1 MTENL
6 PKRAGNETPNLRGQ
20 NMGGVAHPKD
30 WVGEGNKPLMR
41 SLTAM
46 CSRSLDGMAP
56 QNFSADRVGVCLCC
70 GRVGSIPPMM
80 HVCRVCFAE
89 LEAER

>member
-1 MTENL
+1 MFAMMLKT
-6 PKRAGNETPNLRGQ
+6 
-20 NMGGVAHPKD
+20 
-30 WVGEGNKPLMR
+30 KPDVQRFAVEKL
-41 SLTAM
+41 SSPILKQATGLAF
-46 CSRSLDGMAP
+46 P
-56 QNFSADRVGVCLCC
+56 ADRVGVCLCC